1 MLINASFYKL
11 WTKTLESKHSST
23 HKNDKK
29 LQSILSFELWQG
41 VDCNQQLLLDNKWHL
56 VVQINPIDIVLLF
69 RLCKKLIFQLYQ
81 KHIIQK
87 SLKAQ
92 ELFTNEFLPNAT
104 HTKS

>member
-41 VDCNQQLLLDNKWHL
+41 VDCNQQLLLDAVDSCDCGL
-56 VVQINPIDIVLLF
+56 RQ
-69 RLCKKLIFQLYQ
+69 Y
-81 KHIIQK
+81 
-87 SLKAQ
+87 S
-92 ELFTNEFLPNAT
+92 
-104 HTKS
+104 